1 MVYAVFYK
9 TSSFTKCRFVVK
21 QYTLKRD
28 WCLILLKLFWVFGK
42 NSNLLIYSGMF
53 IVPLIFHSVFHIEN
67 NPHLYLRPLRRRT
80 AGYLQ

>member
-42 NSNLLIYSGMF
+42 NSNFLIYSF
-53 IVPLIFHSVFHIEN
+53 IDTRFFTASGKIKKSFYQDHSDHIDI
-67 NPHLYLRPLRRRT
+67 LLL
-80 AGYLQ
+80 